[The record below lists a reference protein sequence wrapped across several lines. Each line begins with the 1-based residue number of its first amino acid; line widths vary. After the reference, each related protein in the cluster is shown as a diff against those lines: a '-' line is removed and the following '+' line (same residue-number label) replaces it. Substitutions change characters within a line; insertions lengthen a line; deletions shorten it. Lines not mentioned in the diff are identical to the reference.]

1 MNLSDIIKNDKD
13 RLFIVD
19 TECFIIF
26 TGSSL
31 DDDKPFIRLGTWEDL
46 PVEIIP
52 LIENIIITEKI
63 LGNPAVEQF
72 NINIREVSS
81 NRYIGS
87 ESVLK
92 RFVEY
97 QRNFGLDL
105 TNVSL
110 VNVEKDIPE
119 LSDKK
124 NLSDKHQFIGVF
136 YNDGNVKILH
146 QGADIFDLK
155 NIYENN
161 LNIASIM
168 EKISQNNKNSQR
180 YNGKGIVI
188 TDKNPLFYSKGYFT
202 AFQFPRDCFH
212 YLSNLEIDP
221 AKIREILLPMQNILQ
236 LSPLLKFKNERSGKI
251 RLFSTDEEKIE
262 LIKRLFKNATVQYQ
276 KFADMNY
283 KTGEG
288 ITISSYNGT
297 PNIALSF
304 KSDNSERELIIHFL
318 KSPSRIKNILKEQSD
333 GVIISYTAYE
343 QSALLFKSV
352 QKPIIILDDGNPNI
366 KKIINSGFIILHDGI
381 QYEFK
386 SYSSE
391 NELLNSVDLKEEL
404 LELLKNNNGDEIKK
418 SFESEINNLDPISKI
433 NYISLLKMKADSTKD
448 RKLYGVLKSII
459 QENYISFD
467 RLFNKLD
474 QNLYVELS
482 FINNSAYEIIRKNN
496 SSASEIFIDYYN
508 TESLQKT
515 LLNKEQKTL
524 ANRILA
530 DRERLM
536 KLIALFYEDKQ
547 ELSSYGTMKKELK
560 LLEKAIKDRKE
571 VYNIEI
577 FDEDNSIKG
586 KGVRVRKKDEKSSLS
601 QSKDGESKR
610 FKTLAFIILILI
622 IIAFAIFKLLTYKP
636 KFNNILSSSD
646 IKETKNENIVLTVKR
661 VTEEEKDLLKKHNA
675 TITDYDIFRYANDVA
690 IKNGYSSLSMSTIK
704 TKNPNWIYPSN
715 VFIML
720 DGEKVIVQKGDTLW
734 DLSHAKLEKMNADF
748 FKIIEEIEKT
758 PAGTEK
764 AKALITEAEKYSYT
778 SFQKKIIEKLR
789 SNK

>member
-1 MNLSDIIKNDKD
+1 M
-13 RLFIVD
+13 
-19 TECFIIF
+19 
-26 TGSSL
+26 
-31 DDDKPFIRLGTWEDL
+31 
-46 PVEIIP
+46 
-52 LIENIIITEKI
+52 
-63 LGNPAVEQF
+63 
-72 NINIREVSS
+72 
-81 NRYIGS
+81 
-87 ESVLK
+87 
-92 RFVEY
+92 
-97 QRNFGLDL
+97 
-105 TNVSL
+105 
-110 VNVEKDIPE
+110 
-119 LSDKK
+119 
-124 NLSDKHQFIGVF
+124 
-136 YNDGNVKILH
+136 
-146 QGADIFDLK
+146 
-155 NIYENN
+155 
-161 LNIASIM
+161 
-168 EKISQNNKNSQR
+168 
-180 YNGKGIVI
+180 
-188 TDKNPLFYSKGYFT
+188 
-202 AFQFPRDCFH
+202 
-212 YLSNLEIDP
+212 
-221 AKIREILLPMQNILQ
+221 
-236 LSPLLKFKNERSGKI
+236 
-251 RLFSTDEEKIE
+251 
-262 LIKRLFKNATVQYQ
+262 
-276 KFADMNY
+276 
-283 KTGEG
+283 
-288 ITISSYNGT
+288 
-297 PNIALSF
+297 
-304 KSDNSERELIIHFL
+304 

-352 QKPIIILDDGNPNI
+352 QKPIIILNDGNPNI

-391 NELLNSVDLKEEL
+391 TELLNSVDLKEEL

-459 QENYISFD
+459 QENYISVD

-586 KGVRVRKKDEKSSLS
+586 KRVRVRKKDEKSSLS
-601 QSKDGESKR
+601 QSKDGESKS

-622 IIAFAIFKLLTYKP
+622 IIAFVIFKLLTYKP

-661 VTEEEKDLLKKHNA
+661 VTEEEK
-675 TITDYDIFRYANDVA
+675 IF
-690 IKNGYSSLSMSTIK
+690 
-704 TKNPNWIYPSN
+704 
-715 VFIML
+715 
-720 DGEKVIVQKGDTLW
+720 
-734 DLSHAKLEKMNADF
+734 
-748 FKIIEEIEKT
+748 
-758 PAGTEK
+758 
-764 AKALITEAEKYSYT
+764 
-778 SFQKKIIEKLR
+778 
-789 SNK
+789 